1 MIADTTCNVH
11 IATRILRQLAYSEVF
26 NHPLTTTELANFCGM
41 PSKEMQF
48 HLEQLAEER
57 LINREDDFWFLT
69 PRDNKIDRR
78 KAASEQAQKHLKK
91 AHQVGRLIN
100 RFPYVR
106 GVAISGSLSKGVLYN
121 DSDFDFFI
129 ITDADRLWIAR
140 TILILYKKL
149 FLLNSRK
156 YFCVNYFI
164 DTNHLEIEEQNIFTA
179 TELFTLLPISGDVF
193 QTFYSNNDWV
203 QRHFPGYESEKQV
216 DQVQKR
222 WLSKTIMYTLKGTL
236 GEQLDTWCLKQTLRR
251 WKRKFNDF
259 DHPKFELTM
268 KSRRYVSKHHPN
280 DFQTKVLR
288 TFAQILTQ
296 YTSENEV
303 KLRELNIEL

>member
-1 MIADTTCNVH
+1 MIADVMCNVQ
-11 IATRILRQLAYSEVF
+11 IATRIIRQLAYSEVF
-26 NHPLTTTELANFCGM
+26 NHPLTTHELATFCGM
-41 PSKEMQF
+41 PQKEMQF
-48 HLEQLAEER
+48 QLELLAEER
-57 LINREDDFWFLT
+57 LINREDEFWFLT
-69 PRDNKIDRR
+69 PRDNKIERR
-78 KAASEQAQKHLKK
+78 KTASEQAQKHLKK

-106 GVAISGSLSKGVLYN
+106 GVAISGSLSKGVLYH

-129 ITDADRLWIAR
+129 ITDANRLWVAR

-164 DTNHLEIEEQNIFTA
+164 DTQHLEIEEKNIFTA
-179 TELFTLLPISGDVF
+179 TELFTLRPVSGDIF

-203 QRHFPGYESEKQV
+203 QHHFPGYESEKSV
-216 DQVQKR
+216 NQVQKR
-222 WLSKTIMYTLKGTL
+222 WLSKSIMYTLSGAL
-236 GEQLDTWCLKQTLRR
+236 GEQLDSWCLKYTLRR
-251 WKRKFNDF
+251 WKRKFHDF
-259 DHPKFELTM
+259 DQSKFELTM

-288 TFAQILTQ
+288 TFTQILTQ
-296 YTSENEV
+296 YTSEHAS
-303 KLRELNIEL
+303 KLKELNIEL